1 MQTVN
6 CKNIVLSIL
15 FGQIFS
21 GIIKL
26 VGGLWLTVCLFAWFT
41 KVLRYQYEQCVGSST
56 LHILYYMRKG
66 CEAGPVVY
74 HSCPRRLEIESR
86 YRRISLRNQPT
97 FGHGTSGFPGE
108 MTSEQQTQKF
118 YWYWWRVT
126 TQIWVTR
133 HKYGISA
140 VCPQLSETSD
150 GVSKCRGPSSQ
161 AIERTF

>member
-1 MQTVN
+1 MYTVN

-15 FGQIFS
+15 FRQVFS

-41 KVLRYQYEQCVGSST
+41 EVLRYQYEQCVGSST

-74 HSCPRRLEIESR
+74 HSCPRRLEIKSR

-97 FGHGTSGFPGE
+97 FAKAPVGFPA
-108 MTSEQQTQKF
+108 K
-118 YWYWWRVT
+118 WRLSNERRNSIDTDDVSLPRSG
-126 TQIWVTR
+126 WHV
-133 HKYGISA
+133 ISMEFLQF
-140 VCPQLSETSD
+140 V
-150 GVSKCRGPSSQ
+150 RSSQ
-161 AIERTF
+161 KPVMASRNVAGCLLRL